1 MCLVWY
7 LYSRDKPEY
16 ALRHSEDARVGRL
29 YRHKYYHLYNVQS
42 ITKPKPSKGVR
53 FKKDV
58 GKMLCNTS
66 LQAASMMLGV
76 VFLYVFCRY
85 CYIYDVLDSNMH

>member
-1 MCLVWY
+1 M
-7 LYSRDKPEY
+7 
-16 ALRHSEDARVGRL
+16 LR
-29 YRHKYYHLYNVQS
+29 
-42 ITKPKPSKGVR
+42 
-53 FKKDV
+53 
-58 GKMLCNTS
+58 NTI